1 MPRAWGSFQS
11 LAAKRITTFLKL
23 PSRIPSITSAPSPAE
38 TPAPSCLA
46 ESRTGPRH
54 AHSASPDP
62 KRGSS
67 MSSQAQIN
75 ANRLNS
81 QKSTGPASPEGKAAS
96 SLNALKSGIHAVS
109 HIIPGEDPAA
119 LEALTAAFLLEFQPT
134 GPNQLALVD
143 TLIAAEWTQRRLRRI
158 EAELWNSR
166 DESLDPTHAEISDY
180 PPNPTSPFPAL
191 GHSYPDAID
200 PFLRIE
206 RRIDATNRLYLRT
219 LLNLQK
225 APVAQASACHVGNPA
240 DTSPQPP
247 SPHATQPLTPQIG
260 FVPPIAF
267 TPMQPP
273 RATHENQQQPDS

>member
-1 MPRAWGSFQS
+1 
-11 LAAKRITTFLKL
+11 
-23 PSRIPSITSAPSPAE
+23 
-38 TPAPSCLA
+38 
-46 ESRTGPRH
+46 
-54 AHSASPDP
+54 
-62 KRGSS
+62 

-200 PFLRIE
+200 PFLRIQ
-206 RRIDATNRLYLRT
+206 RRIDGTNRLYLRT
-219 LLNLQK
+219 LQVLQNLQT
-225 APVAQASACHVGNPA
+225 APVGQASWPVAPTPEP
-240 DTSPQPP
+240 TSPKKTQSLAPP
-247 SPHATQPLTPQIG
+247 IG
-260 FVPPIAF
+260 FVPPV
-267 TPMQPP
+267 TPAHGECASPV
-273 RATHENQQQPDS
+273 THTGPADLAPSRGHDS

>member
-1 MPRAWGSFQS
+1 
-11 LAAKRITTFLKL
+11 
-23 PSRIPSITSAPSPAE
+23 
-38 TPAPSCLA
+38 
-46 ESRTGPRH
+46 
-54 AHSASPDP
+54 
-62 KRGSS
+62 

-96 SLNALKSGIHAVS
+96 SLNALKSGIHATS

-119 LEALTAAFLLEFQPT
+119 LDALTAAFLLEFQPT

-166 DESLDPTHAEISDY
+166 NESLDPTHAELSDY

-200 PFLRIE
+200 PFLRIQ
-206 RRIDATNRLYLRT
+206 RRIDGTNRLYLRT
-219 LLNLQK
+219 LQVLQNLQT
-225 APVAQASACHVGNPA
+225 APVGQASWPVAPTPEP
-240 DTSPQPP
+240 TSPKK
-247 SPHATQPLTPQIG
+247 TQPLTPPIG
-260 FVPPIAF
+260 FVPPV
-267 TPMQPP
+267 TPAHGESASP
-273 RATHENQQQPDS
+273 ATHTRPADLAPSRGHDS